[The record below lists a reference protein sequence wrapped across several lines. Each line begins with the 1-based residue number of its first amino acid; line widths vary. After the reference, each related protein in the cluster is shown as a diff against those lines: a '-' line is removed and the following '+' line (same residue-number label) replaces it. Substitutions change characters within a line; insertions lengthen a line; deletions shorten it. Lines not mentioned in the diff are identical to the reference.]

1 MGAAFICTQKTGAR
15 KTTTRAELSTSSPAA
30 GAGGG
35 RGGAL
40 KRRLMVCDASYK
52 IIVRWLCHRFG

>member
-35 RGGAL
+35 AL